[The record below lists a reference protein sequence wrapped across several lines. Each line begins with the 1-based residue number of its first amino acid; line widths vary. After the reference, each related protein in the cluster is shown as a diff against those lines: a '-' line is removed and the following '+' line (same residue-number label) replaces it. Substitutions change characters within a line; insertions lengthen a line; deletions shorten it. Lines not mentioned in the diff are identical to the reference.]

1 MCVYAFRN
9 IYVCVFV
16 YTQYAYTYM
25 CVAFL
30 SSWLQCSVLRLIMEA
45 RQTNGTNGQCSV
57 NRVGESPGTWPPEGQ
72 SSTPIDDVWKC
83 LNATESETKKCEMY
97 KKKCQGRSLIAL
109 LWRKTLLFYSHWSN
123 RILNDIQPMQFKWV
137 YWLGRCFASTRY
149 EPLSHKALL
158 KHLRQDSLWHL
169 VVI

>member
-1 MCVYAFRN
+1 MCICVYTICIH
-9 IYVCVFV
+9 IYVCSFSIFVAPVFCAPAH
-16 YTQYAYTYM
+16 YGGQTNK
-25 CVAFL
+25 
-30 SSWLQCSVLRLIMEA
+30 WDKRSVLCEQGGGVPWHLTSWGSKFNSDRWCLEVFKC
-45 RQTNGTNGQCSV
+45 N
-57 NRVGESPGTWPPEGQ
+57 
-72 SSTPIDDVWKC
+72 WKWDEKMR
-83 LNATESETKKCEMY
+83 NVQ
-97 KKKCQGRSLIAL
+97 KKCQGRSLIAL